1 MEKISRGAFMKNY
14 IDYLENLSSNPDGR
28 MYLYLLIE
36 QVKNEKDIS
45 MLEYMK
51 FNILN
56 AEIKQDTKIELMS
69 KISEHIKMLKG
80 EK

>member
-1 MEKISRGAFMKNY
+1 MKDY

-56 AEIKQDTKIELMS
+56 AGIKQDTKIELMS
-69 KISEHIKMLKG
+69 KISEHIKSLKG
-80 EK
+80 E